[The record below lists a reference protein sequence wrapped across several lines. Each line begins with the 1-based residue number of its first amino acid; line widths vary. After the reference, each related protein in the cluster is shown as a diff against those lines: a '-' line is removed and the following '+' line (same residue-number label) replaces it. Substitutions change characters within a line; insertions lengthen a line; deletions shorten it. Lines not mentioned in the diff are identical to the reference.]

1 VGGGKK
7 DPLKYLREYHQEYRL
22 ILKKL
27 KVSQQA
33 LTSMDT
39 SFRMAEELKTLERK
53 EEDPEK
59 VTPQKKEGKLSWKE
73 QQVLKMLS
81 TPD

>member
-1 VGGGKK
+1 
-7 DPLKYLREYHQEYRL
+7 
-22 ILKKL
+22 
-27 KVSQQA
+27 
-33 LTSMDT
+33 MDT